1 MDVQKLIDI
10 ARECGQNDLEE
21 RLLEIGSEMEMDNA
35 QLMLPLVGEFS
46 SGKTTLINAVTDCK
60 SLETS
65 SKPTTAVIYQIF
77 FGQEKS
83 GAIIVDK
90 EGNQKEID
98 DIASLKNEELQH
110 NAEVVQIFDTCDK
123 IPASTIIV
131 DTPGLSSLDSSHRDA
146 LNSFLPYADAILL
159 VTDVNQ
165 GMTKSLTD
173 FIKQNSIS
181 KRPIYLIITKSDT
194 KTDNEVRDVKEYIKS
209 NTELN
214 IKKIIT
220 VSAQDNKLDEF
231 YNLLAEIDRDKMS
244 ILKTVN
250 EQRIKN
256 IAKMLSQR
264 IDDLLTAST
273 DDDSLSKAINDEK
286 RNLEKL
292 QRNIEKLINDTKYG
306 IEELRQD
313 VTDEFRD
320 AAESNLYHL
329 AFAKGIDLNQSF
341 QEAIDSLSSQSFA
354 KYKNLVRNKLVEL
367 ANKRIETDDAINLQ
381 SLQEM
386 DLESLGDIHID
397 NNIDLNAVGHQ
408 YDKGIGIGIEVLG
421 TAAAVAAIIACPAT
435 VAVGSTTI
443 LSETALNTAELGTIA
458 LMKANKARKAQQ
470 AAKAV
475 STNIFTKAKDKVT
488 EVFSNKAKQQI
499 VNAGE
504 SELAEY
510 ATAMKE
516 DMETIIKTSR
526 QANAEYKEK
535 YKGPVEGMVS
545 KVTEFFAKP
554 QKQRAINDFVI
565 TTLVPSFESQLSWI
579 TDQLLSMIQAQ
590 LNEEAHWT
598 VEQHK
603 NNLEMLK
610 KEKAEQSESYK
621 NRMDQY
627 NQYKKDSVEIAG

>member
-10 ARECGQNDLEE
+10 ARECGQKDLEE
-21 RLLEIGSEMEMDNA
+21 RLLDLGSEMEMDNA
-35 QLMLPLVGEFS
+35 SLMLPLVGEFS

-60 SLETS
+60 SLETA

-123 IPASTIIV
+123 IPASTILV
-131 DTPGLSSLDSSHRDA
+131 DTPGLSSLDRSHRDA
-146 LNSFLPYADAILL
+146 LNEFLPNADAILL

-231 YNLLAEIDRDKMS
+231 YNLLTEIDRDKMA

-292 QRNIEKLINDTKYG
+292 QRNIEKLINDTRYG

-408 YDKGIGIGIEVLG
+408 YDKGIGIGIEILG

-435 VAVGSTTI
+435 VAAGGTTL
-443 LSETALNTAELGTIA
+443 LSEGALNAVELGGLA
-458 LMKANKARKAQQ
+458 AMKMNKL
-470 AAKAV
+470 
-475 STNIFTKAKDKVT
+475 
-488 EVFSNKAKQQI
+488 NKAKK
-499 VNAGE
+499 V
-504 SELAEY
+504 
-510 ATAMKE
+510 ATAVTTAEKVGT
-516 DMETIIKTSR
+516 TIQKTK
-526 QANAEYKEK
+526 QIIDEAKIANQQYKEK
-535 YKGPVEGMVS
+535 YKGPVENVVS
-545 KVTEFFAKP
+545 KVTEVLAKP
-554 QKQRAINDFVI
+554 QKQRVINDYVI
-565 TTLVPSFESQLSWI
+565 NTVIPSFESQLSWI
-579 TDQLLSMIQAQ
+579 TDQLLSMIQTQ

-610 KEKAEQSESYK
+610 KEKSEQSESYK

-627 NQYKKDSVEIAG
+627 NQYKKDIVEIAG